1 MMPGRRIFALVSL
14 MALAAF
20 VATPLLGSK
29 KEPEIRKVKG
39 LVIDAEDTPISGAI
53 VYLKNLKTKK
63 NLSVTTRDDGSFLF
77 SDLDKK
83 TDYEI
88 HAEYKG
94 ASSPVRTLTSLD
106 PRLTISI
113 NLKIATPKP

>member
-1 MMPGRRIFALVSL
+1 MMPGRRILVLVSV
-14 MALAAF
+14 MALAGF
-20 VATPLLGSK
+20 LATPAFAAK

-39 LVIDAEDTPISGAI
+39 LVIDAQDTPIAGAI

-63 NLSVTTRDDGSFLF
+63 SLSVTTGDDGSFLF
-77 SDLDKK
+77 SNLDQK

-94 ASSPVRTLTSLD
+94 ASSPVRTLTSFD
-106 PRLTISI
+106 PRLTIML
-113 NLKIATPKP
+113 NLKIATQK

>member
-14 MALAAF
+14 MALAGF
-20 VATPLLGSK
+20 VVAPLLGSK

-53 VYLKNLKTKK
+53 VYLKNLKTKR
-63 NLSVTTRDDGSFLF
+63 NLSVTTGDDGSFLF
-77 SDLDKK
+77 PDIDRKA
-83 TDYEI
+83 DYEI
-88 HAEYKG
+88 HADYKG
-94 ASSPVRTLTSLD
+94 ASSSVRTLTGFD

-113 NLKIATPKP
+113 NLKIDTKK

>member
-1 MMPGRRIFALVSL
+1 MLGRRRFVL
-14 MALAAF
+14 MSV
-20 VATPLLGSK
+20 VATLGFPAAPLLASK
-29 KEPEIRKVKG
+29 KAPEIRKVKG
-39 LVIDAEDTPISGAI
+39 MVINAEDTPIAGAI

-63 NLSVTTRDDGSFLF
+63 NLSVTTGDDGRFLF
-77 SDLDKK
+77 SDLDQK

-106 PRLTISI
+106 PHLTIML
-113 NLKIATPKP
+113 NLKIVTQK

>member
-1 MMPGRRIFALVSL
+1 MFLL
-14 MALAAF
+14 MSVVATLGF
-20 VATPLLGSK
+20 LATPLLASK
-29 KEPEIRKVKG
+29 KELEIRKVKG

-53 VYLKNLKTKK
+53 VYLKNLKTKR
-63 NLSVTTRDDGSFLF
+63 NLSVTTGDDGSFLF
-77 SDLDKK
+77 PDIDRKA
-83 TDYEI
+83 DYEI

-113 NLKIATPKP
+113 NLKIATQK